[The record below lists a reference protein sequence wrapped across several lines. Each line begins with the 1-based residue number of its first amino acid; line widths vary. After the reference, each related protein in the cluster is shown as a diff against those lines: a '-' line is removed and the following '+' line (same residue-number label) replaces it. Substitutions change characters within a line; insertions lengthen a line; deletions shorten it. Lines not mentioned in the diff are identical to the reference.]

1 MRLKDKVAI
10 VTGAG
15 SGIGAAAAV
24 LFAKEG
30 AKVSVLDINLKGAE
44 EVVNQIKKSGGQAL
58 ALQVDISKE
67 DQVDKMVADTV
78 KEFGTVD
85 ILVNNAGI
93 NEFVP
98 FPVLQV
104 EDVNKVMNVNFMGA
118 FLCVKGV
125 LPIMTEKMSG
135 KIINVTSIMSM
146 IGGKGQS
153 AYNASKGALKMLTQ
167 GMAVDLA
174 SYNIN
179 VNAVGPGM
187 TRTGLTKNLFSN
199 EDRVKWFEAKIP
211 LGRLGVPEDMAPA
224 ILFLASGES
233 SYITG
238 ETIFVD
244 GGMLATR

>member
-58 ALQVDISKE
+58 AFKVDISKE

>member
-58 ALQVDISKE
+58 AFKVDVSKE

-78 KEFGTVD
+78 KEFGTID

-104 EDVNKVMNVNFMGA
+104 EDVKKVMNVNFMGA

-187 TRTGLTKNLFSN
+187 TRTGLTKNLFAN